1 MRRGVRARYPACVA
15 DGILEITEEGPI
27 RVVTIANP
35 GSRNAVPTSGWDEL
49 RGAFEDFERSDRRV
63 MVVTGAGGDFCSGA
77 ALDESMLDPGVTT
90 AATTEFMRPPQA
102 AALALHRITKPT
114 VAAVDGVAAGAGMNL
129 AIGCDIVLASDRAR
143 FSEIF
148 VRRGLTMDFGGS
160 WLLPRIVGL
169 ARARELAL
177 TGRMVDAREAAAIGL
192 ALEVVP
198 ADGLG
203 ERALEIARQL
213 ADGAPLAQRFLK
225 RALDRSSGA
234 TFEQAIAMEATAQSI
249 LLASEDVREGVDAFL
264 GKRPPRFQGR

>member
-1 MRRGVRARYPACVA
+1 
-15 DGILEITEEGPI
+15 
-27 RVVTIANP
+27 
-35 GSRNAVPTSGWDEL
+35 
-49 RGAFEDFERSDRRV
+49 
-63 MVVTGAGGDFCSGA
+63 
-77 ALDESMLDPGVTT
+77 
-90 AATTEFMRPPQA
+90 
-102 AALALHRITKPT
+102 
-114 VAAVDGVAAGAGMNL
+114 MNL